1 MEMKEMI
8 ARINFLARKKR
19 TVGLTESELIE
30 QKELYEMYLG
40 NIRAQ
45 VKQKL
50 DSITFVDKE
59 DPVLWIRKTRYS
71 TDVYFRTRHHL
82 LRRRLPARHQ

>member
-1 MEMKEMI
+1 MNMQEMI

-19 TVGLTESELIE
+19 TEGLTEGELLE
-30 QKELYEMYLG
+30 QKELYEAYLG

-59 DPVLWIRKTRYS
+59 PPVQ
-71 TDVYFRTRHHL
+71 H
-82 LRRRLPARHQ
+82 

>member
-1 MEMKEMI
+1 MNMQEMI

-19 TVGLTESELIE
+19 TEGLTEGELIE
-30 QKELYEMYLG
+30 QKELYELYLG

-50 DSITFVDKE
+50 DSITVVDKE
-59 DPVLWIRKTRYS
+59 PPVQ
-71 TDVYFRTRHHL
+71 H
-82 LRRRLPARHQ
+82 

>member
-1 MEMKEMI
+1 MNMQEMI

-19 TVGLTESELIE
+19 PEGLTESELIE
-30 QKELYEMYLG
+30 QKELYELYLG

-59 DPVLWIRKTRYS
+59 PPVQ
-71 TDVYFRTRHHL
+71 H
-82 LRRRLPARHQ
+82 

>member
-1 MEMKEMI
+1 MNMQEMI

-19 TVGLTESELIE
+19 TEGLTESELIE
-30 QKELYEMYLG
+30 QKELYEAYLG

-50 DSITFVDKE
+50 DS
-59 DPVLWIRKTRYS
+59 
-71 TDVYFRTRHHL
+71 L
-82 LRRRLPARHQ
+82 LAASQENTVQH

>member
-1 MEMKEMI
+1 MNMQEMI

-19 TVGLTESELIE
+19 TEGLTGGELIE
-30 QKELYEMYLG
+30 QKELYELYLG
-40 NIRAQ
+40 NIREQ

-59 DPVLWIRKTRYS
+59 PPVQ
-71 TDVYFRTRHHL
+71 H
-82 LRRRLPARHQ
+82 

>member
-1 MEMKEMI
+1 MNMQEMI

-19 TVGLTESELIE
+19 TEGLTEGELIE
-30 QKELYEMYLG
+30 QKELYELYLG

-50 DSITFVDKE
+50 NSITFVDKE
-59 DPVLWIRKTRYS
+59 PPVQ
-71 TDVYFRTRHHL
+71 H
-82 LRRRLPARHQ
+82 

>member
-1 MEMKEMI
+1 MNMQEMI

-19 TVGLTESELIE
+19 TEGLTEGELIE
-30 QKELYEMYLG
+30 QKELYELYLG

-50 DSITFVDKE
+50 DTITFVDKE
-59 DPVLWIRKTRYS
+59 PPVQ
-71 TDVYFRTRHHL
+71 H
-82 LRRRLPARHQ
+82 

>member
-1 MEMKEMI
+1 MNMQEMI

-19 TVGLTESELIE
+19 TEGLTEGELIE
-30 QKELYEMYLG
+30 QKELYELYLG

-50 DSITFVDKE
+50 DSITFIDKE
-59 DPVLWIRKTRYS
+59 PPVQ
-71 TDVYFRTRHHL
+71 H
-82 LRRRLPARHQ
+82 

>member
-1 MEMKEMI
+1 MNMQEMI

-19 TVGLTESELIE
+19 TEGLTESELIE
-30 QKELYEMYLG
+30 QKELYELYLG

-50 DSITFVDKE
+50 DIITFVDKE
-59 DPVLWIRKTRYS
+59 PPVQ
-71 TDVYFRTRHHL
+71 H
-82 LRRRLPARHQ
+82 

>member
-1 MEMKEMI
+1 MNMQEMI

-19 TVGLTESELIE
+19 TEGLTEGELIE
-30 QKELYEMYLG
+30 QKELYELYLG

-45 VKQKL
+45 IKQKL

-59 DPVLWIRKTRYS
+59 PPVQ
-71 TDVYFRTRHHL
+71 H
-82 LRRRLPARHQ
+82 

>member
-1 MEMKEMI
+1 MNMQEMI
-8 ARINFLARKKR
+8 ARINFLAAKKR
-19 TVGLTESELIE
+19 TEWLTESELLE
-30 QKELYEMYLG
+30 QKELYEAYLG

-59 DPVLWIRKTRYS
+59 PPVQ
-71 TDVYFRTRHHL
+71 H
-82 LRRRLPARHQ
+82 

>member
-1 MEMKEMI
+1 MNMQEMI

-19 TVGLTESELIE
+19 TEGLTEGELIE
-30 QKELYEMYLG
+30 QKELYELYLG

-59 DPVLWIRKTRYS
+59 PPDTEPFITKTNFCS
-71 TDVYFRTRHHL
+71 SSIN
-82 LRRRLPARHQ
+82 LPECWYTQR

>member
-1 MEMKEMI
+1 MNMQEMI

-19 TVGLTESELIE
+19 TEGLTEGELIE
-30 QKELYEMYLG
+30 QQELYELYLG

-59 DPVLWIRKTRYS
+59 PPVQ
-71 TDVYFRTRHHL
+71 H
-82 LRRRLPARHQ
+82 

>member
-1 MEMKEMI
+1 MNMQEMI

-19 TVGLTESELIE
+19 TEGLTEGELLE
-30 QKELYEMYLG
+30 QKELYELYLG

-50 DSITFVDKE
+50 NSITFVDKE
-59 DPVLWIRKTRYS
+59 PPVQ
-71 TDVYFRTRHHL
+71 H
-82 LRRRLPARHQ
+82 

>member
-1 MEMKEMI
+1 MNMQEMI

-19 TVGLTESELIE
+19 TEGLTEGEIIE
-30 QKELYEMYLG
+30 QKELYELYLG

-59 DPVLWIRKTRYS
+59 PPVQ
-71 TDVYFRTRHHL
+71 H
-82 LRRRLPARHQ
+82 

>member
-8 ARINFLARKKR
+8 ARINFLAAKKR
-19 TVGLTESELIE
+19 TEGLTEGELIE
-30 QKELYEMYLG
+30 QKELYEAYLG

-50 DSITFVDKE
+50 DSITFVDENTVK
-59 DPVLWIRKTRYS
+59 
-71 TDVYFRTRHHL
+71 H
-82 LRRRLPARHQ
+82 

>member
-8 ARINFLARKKR
+8 ARINFLAAKKR
-19 TVGLTESELIE
+19 TEGLTEGELIE
-30 QKELYEMYLG
+30 QKELYEAYLG

-50 DSITFVDKE
+50 DNITFVDENTVK
-59 DPVLWIRKTRYS
+59 
-71 TDVYFRTRHHL
+71 H
-82 LRRRLPARHQ
+82 

>member
-1 MEMKEMI
+1 MNMQEMI

-19 TVGLTESELIE
+19 TEGLTEGELIE
-30 QKELYEMYLG
+30 QKELYELYLG
-40 NIRAQ
+40 NICAQ

-59 DPVLWIRKTRYS
+59 PPVQ
-71 TDVYFRTRHHL
+71 H
-82 LRRRLPARHQ
+82 

>member
-1 MEMKEMI
+1 MNMQEMI
-8 ARINFLARKKR
+8 ARINFLAAKKR
-19 TVGLTESELIE
+19 TEGLTKSELIE
-30 QKELYEMYLG
+30 QKELYELYLG

-59 DPVLWIRKTRYS
+59 PPVQ
-71 TDVYFRTRHHL
+71 H
-82 LRRRLPARHQ
+82 

>member
-1 MEMKEMI
+1 MNMQEMI
-8 ARINFLARKKR
+8 ARINFLAPKKR
-19 TVGLTESELIE
+19 TEGLTESELLE
-30 QKELYEMYLG
+30 QKELYEAYLG

-59 DPVLWIRKTRYS
+59 PPVQ
-71 TDVYFRTRHHL
+71 H
-82 LRRRLPARHQ
+82 

>member
-1 MEMKEMI
+1 MNMQEMI

-19 TVGLTESELIE
+19 TEGLTESELIE
-30 QKELYEMYLG
+30 QKELYELYLG

-50 DSITFVDKE
+50 DS
-59 DPVLWIRKTRYS
+59 
-71 TDVYFRTRHHL
+71 L
-82 LRRRLPARHQ
+82 LAASQENTVQH

>member
-1 MEMKEMI
+1 MNMQEMI

-19 TVGLTESELIE
+19 TEGLTEGELIE
-30 QKELYEMYLG
+30 QKELYELYLG

-50 DSITFVDKE
+50 DS
-59 DPVLWIRKTRYS
+59 
-71 TDVYFRTRHHL
+71 L
-82 LRRRLPARHQ
+82 LAASQENTVQH

>member
-1 MEMKEMI
+1 MNMQEMI

-19 TVGLTESELIE
+19 TEGLTEGELIE
-30 QKELYEMYLG
+30 QKELYDLYLG

-59 DPVLWIRKTRYS
+59 PPVQ
-71 TDVYFRTRHHL
+71 H
-82 LRRRLPARHQ
+82 

>member
-1 MEMKEMI
+1 MNMQEMI

-19 TVGLTESELIE
+19 TEGLTEGELLE
-30 QKELYEMYLG
+30 QKELYELYLG

-59 DPVLWIRKTRYS
+59 PPVQ
-71 TDVYFRTRHHL
+71 H
-82 LRRRLPARHQ
+82 

>member
-1 MEMKEMI
+1 MNMQVLI

-19 TVGLTESELIE
+19 TEGLTDGVLIE
-30 QKELYEMYLG
+30 QKELYELYVG

-59 DPVLWIRKTRYS
+59 QPVQ
-71 TDVYFRTRHHL
+71 H
-82 LRRRLPARHQ
+82 

>member
-1 MEMKEMI
+1 MNMQEMI

-19 TVGLTESELIE
+19 TEGLTGSELIE
-30 QKELYEMYLG
+30 QKELYEAYLG

-50 DSITFVDKE
+50 DS
-59 DPVLWIRKTRYS
+59 
-71 TDVYFRTRHHL
+71 L
-82 LRRRLPARHQ
+82 LAADQENTVQH

>member
-1 MEMKEMI
+1 MNMQEMI
-8 ARINFLARKKR
+8 ARINFLAAKKR
-19 TVGLTESELIE
+19 TEGSTEGELIE
-30 QKELYEMYLG
+30 QKELYELYLG

-59 DPVLWIRKTRYS
+59 PPVQ
-71 TDVYFRTRHHL
+71 H
-82 LRRRLPARHQ
+82 

>member
-1 MEMKEMI
+1 MDMKEMI

-19 TVGLTESELIE
+19 TVGLTEGELIE
-30 QKELYEMYLG
+30 QKELYELYLG

-50 DSITFVDKE
+50 DRIQFVDKE
-59 DPVLWIRKTRYS
+59 EPVQ
-71 TDVYFRTRHHL
+71 H
-82 LRRRLPARHQ
+82 

>member
-1 MEMKEMI
+1 MNMQEMI

-19 TVGLTESELIE
+19 TEDLTESELIE
-30 QKELYEMYLG
+30 QKELYEAYLG

-50 DSITFVDKE
+50 DS
-59 DPVLWIRKTRYS
+59 
-71 TDVYFRTRHHL
+71 L
-82 LRRRLPARHQ
+82 LAADQENTVQH

>member
-1 MEMKEMI
+1 MNMQEMI

-19 TVGLTESELIE
+19 TEGLTEGELIK
-30 QKELYEMYLG
+30 QKELYELYLG

-59 DPVLWIRKTRYS
+59 PPVQ
-71 TDVYFRTRHHL
+71 H
-82 LRRRLPARHQ
+82 